1 MGFRIRIDID
11 PECDEEVVIK
21 CKSITDEVLAL
32 QAKLASNQGSEIEL
46 KLNDSIYFVRLSDI
60 LFFETDSGKTA
71 AHTADRMYY
80 SDLKLYELEETLPQS
95 FLRISKS
102 SIINI
107 APISSIRK
115 DITGICEV
123 FFRNTNKKVY
133 VSRSYSKVFREKI
146 NETRLNQ

>member
-107 APISSIRK
+107 TPISSIRK